1 MVTIFHPSFV
11 AVNFSAT
18 LASFGAGLLPA
29 PQKDNVTV
37 RAPYS
42 AADADEQTAYS
53 IRMTELEEAREAVMA
68 AIRRADHDAAMDELA
83 ARRLADLRYEM
94 SA

>member
-1 MVTIFHPSFV
+1 MVIFDSALAH
-11 AVNFSAT
+11 VNFSLA

-29 PQKDNVTV
+29 QIDNTV
-37 RAPYS
+37 RIAPYS
-42 AADADEQTAYS
+42 AADADEQTAWS
-53 IRMTELEEAREAVMA
+53 IRRTQTEEAREAVMN
-68 AIRRADHDAAMDELA
+68 AIRQADHDAAMDELA

>member
-1 MVTIFHPSFV
+1 MPFTILFD
-11 AVNFSAT
+11 ATTVNFSA
-18 LASFGAGLLPA
+18 LLVGFGAGLMPA
-29 PQKDNVTV
+29 PQRDNVTV

-42 AADADEQTAYS
+42 ASDLAEQTAYS
-53 IRMTELEEAREAVMA
+53 IRQTQLEEAREAVMA
-68 AIRRADHDAAMDELA
+68 AIRQADHDAAMDELA